1 MLSSSDVLISFTSG
15 DMFHNI
21 PIAQIEG
28 WYVPATD
35 IDSARWPSKLR
46 QQFFFVF
53 YQIAHNYT
61 SIDSRYEYLQRAILL
76 T

>member
-46 QQFFFVF
+46 QQFFLHP
-53 YQIAHNYT
+53 I
-61 SIDSRYEYLQRAILL
+61 R
-76 T
+76 